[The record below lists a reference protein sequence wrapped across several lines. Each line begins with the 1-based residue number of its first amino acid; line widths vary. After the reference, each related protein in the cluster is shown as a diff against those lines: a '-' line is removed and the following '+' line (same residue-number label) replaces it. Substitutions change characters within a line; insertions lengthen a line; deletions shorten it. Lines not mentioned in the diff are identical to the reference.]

1 MSDRYGFEADNW
13 VVAAYTGDDPR
24 EIAKGLCWGPRLIP
38 ARKLGLSPMKAT
50 TTQLS
55 ASNP

>member
-13 VVAAYTGDDPR
+13 VVAAYTGDDPL
-24 EIAKGLCWGPRLIP
+24 EIAKRLCRGPRPIP
-38 ARKLGLSPMKAT
+38 ARELGLSPVKAT

-55 ASNP
+55 APNP